1 MTEKNYDEQ
10 RKVEKQITKQLALN
24 DIREWK
30 TKIPK
35 AKLNKPAIVV
45 GTKTFTPQEIEKEV
59 ENDTEYG
66 KEFAKILAKS
76 RLELTKGAKDQ

>member
-1 MTEKNYDEQ
+1 MSENNYDAQ
-10 RKVEKQITKQLALN
+10 RKKEKQITKQIALN
-24 DIREWK
+24 DIKEWK
-30 TKIPK
+30 TKLPK
-35 AKLNKPAIVV
+35 DKLNKPAIVV

-66 KEFAKILAKS
+66 QEFSKILAKS